1 MIYCHLGQWCLGLSW
16 VIEKPWILFVHVKG
30 TKKKGRTEGRR
41 EVKRREGEREE
52 VGSVRGAMG
61 KSHCQ
66 LGLGEQGEGALI
78 LFFPRSSLVLQ
89 QKQTPLSVSCKKSFR
104 FGGPSGVIFPNPS

>member
-1 MIYCHLGQWCLGLSW
+1 M
-16 VIEKPWILFVHVKG
+16 
-30 TKKKGRTEGRR
+30 
-41 EVKRREGEREE
+41 REGWAVSGLEAGGHWRQGGGEAGCGGSTKPGGDWEE